1 MEKEG
6 GISKGKKLY
15 EIGLSA
21 GKLHVEVNAF
31 ERYFFVIVTYA
42 SLLKIDGP
50 MQIAHSTPYV
60 LISPKKNKEPS
71 VVDLVPEN
79 QSSN

>member
-60 LISPKKNKEPS
+60 LISPKREQRTQCGRPG
-71 VVDLVPEN
+71 P
-79 QSSN
+79 